1 MTKGPARVTVV
12 IAAYNA
18 AEFLGRCL
26 DSLQNQTFRDFD
38 VVVVDDGST
47 DATALIA
54 EQSAGVQVIRQNNSG
69 PGAARAEG
77 CRHRDSEYLAFIDA
91 DDTWMPDRLSRL
103 VDAADSDRETA
114 FFTSNAVVVDHLG
127 NDVGYFYSAELQF
140 PPRERQREEI
150 AQHNFVF
157 TSCLVRRTAY
167 EAVGG
172 FSPDRGIVGVE
183 DYDLWLRLIAG
194 GEFGGC
200 IDEPLCC
207 YYLRPDSLSRQ
218 DPFVNDRAR
227 LVVLS
232 RRLPEFW
239 AMGIYGTFRD
249 NVDLG
254 MQFYGFRHPVRAFR
268 HLLAARRSGGSF
280 VSVLACVLRTLSSSL
295 KESTKLFRKMRLPR

>member
-26 DSLQNQTFRDFD
+26 DSLKNQTFRDFD

-47 DATALIA
+47 DTTASIA
-54 EQSAGVQVIRQNNSG
+54 EQSAGVQVIRQSNSG

-77 CRHRDSEYLAFIDA
+77 CRNRDSEYLAFIDA
-91 DDTWMPDRLSRL
+91 DDPWMPDRLSRL

-114 FFTSNAVVVDHLG
+114 FFTSNAVVVDHFG

-140 PPRERQREEI
+140 PPREQQREEI
-150 AQHNFVF
+150 ARHNFVF

-167 EAVGG
+167 EAAGG
-172 FSPDRGIVGVE
+172 FSHDRKILGAE
-183 DYDLWLRLIAG
+183 DYDLWLRLIVR

-200 IDEPLCC
+200 IDEPLCS
-207 YYLRPDSLSRQ
+207 YYLRLDSLSRQ
-218 DPFVNDRAR
+218 DPFVSTRAR

-239 AMGIYGTFRD
+239 AIGVYGTLKD
-249 NVDLG
+249 NVALALC
-254 MQFYGFRHPVRAFR
+254 FYGLRHPVRASR

-280 VSVLACVLRTLSSSL
+280 VSVLACVLRTLSGSL
-295 KESTKLFRKMRLPR
+295 KEWTKPFRKMRLSQ